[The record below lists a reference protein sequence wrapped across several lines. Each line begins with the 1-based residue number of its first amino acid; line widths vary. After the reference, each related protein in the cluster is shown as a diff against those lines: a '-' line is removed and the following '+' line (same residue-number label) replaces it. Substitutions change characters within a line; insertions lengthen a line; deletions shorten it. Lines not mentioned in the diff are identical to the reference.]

1 MHDRRQRRRQ
11 RGTVRGGDIFRI
23 DLERLEQSKA
33 KQQDTTTGGRQT
45 RRPEFLDHVLLIV
58 LTANNANSLS
68 VSRSAQSLMNGFL
81 VTDKDKSGLCSCDD
95 PTKCKLVTK
104 QDV

>member
-1 MHDRRQRRRQ
+1 MHDRLQRRRQ

-33 KQQDTTTGGRQT
+33 KQQGTTTRGQT
-45 RRPEFLDHVLLIV
+45 RRLKFLDHVLLIV
-58 LTANNANSLS
+58 LTVNNADSLS

-81 VTDKDKSGLCSCDD
+81 VTDKDKSG
-95 PTKCKLVTK
+95 
-104 QDV
+104 